1 MIEGRNQIA
10 VEWYTRNRTSLSMVW
25 YGTRAFTSTAIGGQQ
40 QQMMIMADKE
50 HGGQLFKHLV
60 LLGDLIPGINYR
72 KWSNLLRRFS
82 ESLVSTSKEYKVGSE
97 EMVSDVH
104 YFKVPD
110 HRLTSSSSSFTFSSS
125 HLFRPK
131 VIDPEE
137 LLEADDQQLEQVFAE
152 SARALDGVLSQ
163 VLDDLRRVDSL
174 FDGGLEEDDGEEEE
188 EAEVTK
194 SN

>member
-1 MIEGRNQIA
+1 
-10 VEWYTRNRTSLSMVW
+10 
-25 YGTRAFTSTAIGGQQ
+25 
-40 QQMMIMADKE
+40 
-50 HGGQLFKHLV
+50 
-60 LLGDLIPGINYR
+60 
-72 KWSNLLRRFS
+72 
-82 ESLVSTSKEYKVGSE
+82 
-97 EMVSDVH
+97 MVSEVH

-174 FDGGLEEDDGEEEE
+174 FDGGLDEDDGEEEE
-188 EAEVTK
+188 EAEVKK